1 MQTRTNGIR
10 QAIRTVVLLVSASAA
25 VFANQAIPS
34 FSGSNIPLCYCHCAH
49 ESGMKHCTKMCDLPQ
64 YEKRWW
70 ANSCHKKTAAEKQSA
85 APASNSGSKKTNR
98 KEQASL

>member
-1 MQTRTNGIR
+1 MKTRVRSIR
-10 QAIRTVVLLVSASAA
+10 QAIRTAVLLVSASAA
-25 VFANQAIPS
+25 VFANQTIPVL
-34 FSGSNIPLCYCHCAH
+34 SGSNTPLCYCHCKL

-70 ANSCHKKTAAEKQSA
+70 ANSCHKKTAAAKQSA

-98 KEQASL
+98 REQASL